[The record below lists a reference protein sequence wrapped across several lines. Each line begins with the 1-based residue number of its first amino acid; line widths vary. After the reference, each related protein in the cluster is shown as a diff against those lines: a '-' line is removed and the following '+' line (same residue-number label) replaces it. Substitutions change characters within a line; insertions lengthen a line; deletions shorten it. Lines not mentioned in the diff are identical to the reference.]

1 MTSYRSDKDGQPGTW
16 TVNQE
21 SASTLPHFK
30 TVPYSG
36 HRNFPTDAF
45 QGVRVVD
52 SGYASPLT
60 DTAMNGPYGTY
71 YGSNSLKYPA
81 SSGTYP
87 GARSTITVTKIPD
100 NQQAFY
106 RSQDYEDS
114 MSAGHPAESYP
125 GNSYST
131 QTLPANRSP
140 SSYRSVVMTQVI
152 SGGQEPRSPQI
163 VDADYQ
169 PLRSDGNR
177 PVSRRIDIQVQPR
190 NPLPQGASSRLVY
203 SAQPPALGIVRSKPF
218 NPALSPHSDDPA
230 AVYSPTRQVPVQVA
244 RDGLRDPRPYQL
256 KPTMDPIVSTSPGFP
271 RPPPSNFAAAQDS
284 KKEAEVDAL
293 TDLLM
298 QNMQVAGDPDFFG
311 RSLKLVLELNYFAMI
326 AMP

>member
-1 MTSYRSDKDGQPGTW
+1 MTSYRSDRDGQPGTW

-21 SASTLPHFK
+21 SANSLPHFK
-30 TVPYSG
+30 TVSYSA
-36 HRNFPTDAF
+36 HRNSPTDAF
-45 QGVRVVD
+45 QGVRVID

-60 DTAMNGPYGTY
+60 DSGMNGPYGPY
-71 YGSNSLKYPA
+71 YGSSALKYPS

-100 NQQAFY
+100 NHQTFY
-106 RSQDYEDS
+106 RSQEYEDS
-114 MSAGHPAESYP
+114 MSAGHPGESYP
-125 GNSYST
+125 GNSYSS

-152 SGGQEPRSPQI
+152 SGGQEPRSPQ
-163 VDADYQ
+163 VMDGDY
-169 PLRSDGNR
+169 PSLRSEGNR
-177 PVSRRIDIQVQPR
+177 PVTRRIDIQVQPR
-190 NPLPQGASSRLVY
+190 NNPLPQGASSRLVY

-218 NPALSPHSDDPA
+218 NPALPPRPDEPA
-230 AVYSPTRQVPVQVA
+230 AVYSPTRQVQVA

-256 KPTMDPIVSTSPGFP
+256 KPTMDPVSTSPGFP
-271 RPPPSNFAAAQDS
+271 RPLPSNFEAARDS
-284 KKEAEVDAL
+284 GKEAEVDAL

-311 RSLKLVLELNYFAMI
+311 KFLNYLWSLIFLQ
-326 AMP
+326 